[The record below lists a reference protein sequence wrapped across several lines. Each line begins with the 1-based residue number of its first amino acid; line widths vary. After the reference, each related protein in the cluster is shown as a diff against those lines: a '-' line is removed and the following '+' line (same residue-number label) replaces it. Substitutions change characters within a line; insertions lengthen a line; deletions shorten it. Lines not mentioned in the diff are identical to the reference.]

1 MRMTNNTTHLEAA
14 LFNKTGKKVGTVQ
27 LPDTVF
33 AQPWND
39 ALVHQ
44 VVTSIVDNARTPV
57 AHTKDRGEVRGG
69 GRKPWR
75 QKGTGRARHGS
86 RRSPIWVGGGI
97 THGPRNEKVY
107 ARKINRKM
115 SAAALRAVLS
125 QKLRDG
131 AILFVDSLDLTEP
144 KTAFAKTALTA
155 LSGIDGFA
163 GLATKKRNAALI
175 ATPVDDAVTT
185 KSFRNFGNVEV
196 EAVRNLNAFQALKAT
211 HIVFVNP
218 DSALS
223 ALAGRVGSAAR
234 ASTET
239 QAPKV
244 VKKSSTRAQSTS
256 KAKK

>member
-1 MRMTNNTTHLEAA
+1 MTNNTTHLEAA
-14 LFNKTGKKVGTVQ
+14 LFNKAGKKVGTIQ

-39 ALVHQ
+39 SLVHQ

-86 RRSPIWVGGGI
+86 RRSPIWIGGGV

-107 ARKINRKM
+107 VRKINRKM

-131 AILFVDSLDLTEP
+131 AILFVDSLDLTAP
-144 KTAFAKTALTA
+144 KTALAKTALTA
-155 LSGIDGFA
+155 LSGIDGFS

-175 ATPVDDAVTT
+175 ATSVDDSATS

-196 EAVRNLNAFQALKAT
+196 EAVRNLNALQALKAT
-211 HIVFVNP
+211 HIIFVNP
-218 DSALS
+218 EPTLT
-223 ALAGRVGSAAR
+223 ALAGRVGGTSATVEEKT
-234 ASTET
+234 S
-239 QAPKV
+239 KV
-244 VKKSSTRAQSTS
+244 AKKSSARAQSTA
-256 KAKK
+256 KAKN